1 MNANAF
7 AFFSSSTSPIFAGS
21 TCSHHPSPVRYA
33 STCIFQQV
41 QFAAVS
47 FSIPMLL
54 LKSRAGGTAQIQSRC
69 FCSSSEPKGGKE
81 EKLGN
86 SRNGVHTDGT
96 AAVSL
101 PNRNLS
107 S

>member
-47 FSIPMLL
+47 FSIPVAAA
-54 LKSRAGGTAQIQSRC
+54 KSRAGGTAQSQSRC
-69 FCSSSEPKGGKE
+69 FCSSSEPVLLLTFRAG
-81 EKLGN
+81 
-86 SRNGVHTDGT
+86 GT
-96 AAVSL
+96 AGASVALVPQSH
-101 PNRNLS
+101 NL
-107 S
+107 